1 MPYLKTHRN
10 FIIFFLFV
18 LTTAAPTLSSFAKM
32 QATQM
37 ISANAVSRHY
47 KSEMAKGKLAS
58 DKLETMKLAKIAEE
72 VFEVKEFA
80 VSGYF
85 DTEAEQVKAVYL
97 KNISNSIQQAIQKKT
112 NWDDALAQSKMVTL
126 KKQEALLKKNLGE
139 KSLGWAWYLYQIDKK
154 KEAQMVL
161 SGEFE
166 RAYADTMKLTEI
178 TGFKGSTPSWEAE
191 SIHKALIPLS
201 SETENKSR
209 DEKVQ
214 KMRLHISNLPNMQMM
229 T

>member
-18 LTTAAPTLSSFAKM
+18 LTTAGPMLPSFAKM

-37 ISANAVSRHY
+37 ISANAVTRHY
-47 KSEMAKGKLAS
+47 KAEMAKGKLPA
-58 DKLETMKLAKIAEE
+58 DEAERMKLANIAEE

-80 VSGYF
+80 VSGYHST
-85 DTEAEQVKAVYL
+85 DVEQVKSVYL
-97 KNISNSIQQAIQKKT
+97 KNIANSIQQAIQKKT
-112 NWDDALAQSKMVTL
+112 NWDDGLTKSKMITL
-126 KKQEALLKKNLGE
+126 KNEETLLKKSLGE
-139 KSLGWAWYLYQIDKK
+139 KSLGWAWYLYQKGSK
-154 KEAQMVL
+154 KEAQLVL

-166 RAYADTMKLTEI
+166 RTYADTMKLTEI
-178 TGFKGSTPSWEAE
+178 TGFKDSTPSWEAE

-201 SETENKSR
+201 PETENKSR
-209 DEKVQ
+209 EEKVQ
-214 KMRLHISNLPNMQMM
+214 KMRLHISNLPNMRMM